1 MAKITKRTVD
11 ALEPRDREH
20 VLWDDEIKGFGVRV
34 RPSGRK
40 TYIVKYRDRGRAVK
54 VTIGPHG
61 AISPPPPGPGPPRSS
76 PPPGPARTCRGA
88 TCGTPRRRPSPNWGG
103 AFSTNT

>member
-11 ALEPRDREH
+11 ALEPRNREH

-40 TYIVKYRDRGRAVK
+40 TYIVKYRERGRAVK

-61 AISPPPPGPGPPRSS
+61 AISPAAARGQGRRDRHRRQDRQGPVGTR
-76 PPPGPARTCRGA
+76 PAGRQGA
-88 TCGTPRRRPSPNWGG
+88 DRRRTGT
-103 AFSTNT
+103 AFFR

>member
-1 MAKITKRTVD
+1 MARITKRTVD

-40 TYIVKYRDRGRAVK
+40 TYIVKYRDRGCAVK

-61 AISPPPPGPGPPRSS
+61 AISPAAARARAAECPSS
-76 PPPGPARTCRGA
+76 E
-88 TCGTPRRRPSPNWGG
+88 
-103 AFSTNT
+103 

>member
-40 TYIVKYRDRGRAVK
+40 TYIVKYRDRGRVVK

-61 AISPPPPGPGPPRSS
+61 AISPAAARARAAEIVTA
-76 PPPGPARTCRGA
+76 ARTGKACLGA
-88 TCGTPRRRPSPNWGG
+88 TCATPRRRASPNWGG